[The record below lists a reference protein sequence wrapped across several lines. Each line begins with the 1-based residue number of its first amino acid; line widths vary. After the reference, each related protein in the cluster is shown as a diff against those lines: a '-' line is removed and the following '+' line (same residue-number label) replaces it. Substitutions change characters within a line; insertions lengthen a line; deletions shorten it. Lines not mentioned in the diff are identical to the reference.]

1 MARQQKT
8 LLKAA
13 SWTEREDYDGLV
25 LVSAPDQAKSQKV
38 LHDAVSEALTYDAAL
53 TSELAVLP
61 LRDLNTRL
69 VHSPTGPIDSD
80 YGDVRL
86 FKKAAAD
93 GIKRALKS
101 GMKAPLLVLEEHS
114 RFPRAEL
121 VTLLGALEALYVPIQ
136 VRESDPSKVQKIDR
150 IGVLTSCK
158 QKTEKLV
165 QLADVLESGRRVACD
180 IGDADPERMAPQR
193 VEEYVRKVF
202 ADGTIKLDVLS
213 DLQHL
218 TKEFPLFEAV
228 NRAASVVERHRGRVI
243 FLEYD
248 PKDNVTET
256 LFLVG
261 KGVTYD
267 TGGADVKISGC
278 MIGMSRDKCGA
289 AAAAGFMEMVR
300 RLQPKN
306 IRVVAAMSMVRNSI
320 GSNSYVADEV
330 ITARSGK
337 RVRVVNTDAEGRM
350 VMADLL
356 CKFKED
362 ALKAVNPH
370 LFTIATLTGHAYLTV
385 GDGYAIVMDNG
396 PAKKSNYGC
405 QLQKA
410 SEDIGDPFEISNVRK
425 EDFDTYK
432 GKMEGDD
439 IIQATPRPSSQTA
452 RGHQGPAAFLI
463 VASGLDAHGSGSE
476 SPIKYSHLDIAA
488 SAGGLPKPATGSP
501 VLAFAEKYLLKD
513 L

>member
-1 MARQQKT
+1 MGDRQQKT

-261 KGVTYD
+261 KG
-267 TGGADVKISGC
+267 
-278 MIGMSRDKCGA
+278 
-289 AAAAGFMEMVR
+289 
-300 RLQPKN
+300 P
-306 IRVVAAMSMVRNSI
+306 
-320 GSNSYVADEV
+320 
-330 ITARSGK
+330 
-337 RVRVVNTDAEGRM
+337 
-350 VMADLL
+350 
-356 CKFKED
+356 
-362 ALKAVNPH
+362 
-370 LFTIATLTGHAYLTV
+370 
-385 GDGYAIVMDNG
+385 
-396 PAKKSNYGC
+396 
-405 QLQKA
+405 
-410 SEDIGDPFEISNVRK
+410 
-425 EDFDTYK
+425 
-432 GKMEGDD
+432 
-439 IIQATPRPSSQTA
+439 
-452 RGHQGPAAFLI
+452 
-463 VASGLDAHGSGSE
+463 
-476 SPIKYSHLDIAA
+476 
-488 SAGGLPKPATGSP
+488 
-501 VLAFAEKYLLKD
+501 
-513 L
+513 